1 MKKIN
6 FCAGPAMMPKTVFEQ
21 AAEAVLNYKNTGLSL
36 LEISHRTHWFDEII
50 EGAFDII
57 RELLNLS
64 DDYELLFLTG
74 GASTQ
79 FYQVPYNLLAQTKT
93 AAHLHTGR
101 WADKALEEAK
111 LFGNVEM
118 IASAADKNFSY
129 IPRIQKPTKDY
140 AYLHITTNNTVC
152 GTQMHEMPQVDCP
165 IVADMSS
172 DIFSKPIDVSPF
184 GLIYAGVQKNMGPA
198 GATLVIIRKD
208 MLGKV
213 QRQMPTM
220 IDYRTH
226 IKKKSIF
233 NTPPVFPIYC
243 SYLTLKWIK
252 ERGLAKIEADN
263 IAKANLLYNELD
275 RNALF
280 EGTTARKDRSLMN
293 VTFRGTNPNLDGDFM
308 KFVAAENC
316 IGLKGHRSM
325 GGFRA
330 SIYNAMDISNVQ
342 NFVEILQRFE
352 QKYG

>member
-21 AAEAVLNYKNTGLSL
+21 AAQAVLNYKDTGLSL

-57 RELLNLS
+57 REILNLS

-79 FYQVPYNLLAQTKT
+79 FYQVPYNLLDETKT
-93 AAHLHTGR
+93 AAYLHTGR
-101 WADKALEEAK
+101 WADSAFQEAK
-111 LFGNVEM
+111 MFGNIDM
-118 IASAADKNFSY
+118 IASSADQNFSY
-129 IPRIQKPTKDY
+129 IPTIDKPTKDY

-152 GTQMHEMPQVDCP
+152 GTQIHEIPKADCA

-172 DIFSKPIDVSPF
+172 DIFSKPIDITPF

-213 QRQMPTM
+213 SRQMPTM

-252 ERGLAKIEADN
+252 ERGLAKLSADN
-263 IAKANLLYNELD
+263 TAKANLLYHEID
-275 RNALF
+275 RNSLL

-293 VTFRGTNPNLDGDFM
+293 VTFRGTQPALDDAFM
-308 KFVAAENC
+308 QFVKAAGC
-316 IGLKGHRSM
+316 IGLKGHRSI

-342 NFVEILQRFE
+342 TFVEILQSFE
-352 QKYG
+352 QKYA